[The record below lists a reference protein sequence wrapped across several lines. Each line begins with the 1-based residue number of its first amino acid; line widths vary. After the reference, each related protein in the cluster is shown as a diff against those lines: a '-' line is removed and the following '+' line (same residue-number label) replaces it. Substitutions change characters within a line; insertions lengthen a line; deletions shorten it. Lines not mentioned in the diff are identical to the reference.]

1 MVQLNKIA
9 AMDQTENE
17 KIQKKVKEVKDKKV
31 LKVKKAEKVEKEER
45 RVEKEAKV
53 KEKILTG
60 AHSNLHALNKILLVG
75 KNGLKLKF
83 HVKLKTKS
91 V

>member
-1 MVQLNKIA
+1 
-9 AMDQTENE
+9 MDLTENE
-17 KIQKKVKEVKDKKV
+17 KIHKKVKEVKDKKV

-45 RVEKEAKV
+45 RVEKEAKVKEV